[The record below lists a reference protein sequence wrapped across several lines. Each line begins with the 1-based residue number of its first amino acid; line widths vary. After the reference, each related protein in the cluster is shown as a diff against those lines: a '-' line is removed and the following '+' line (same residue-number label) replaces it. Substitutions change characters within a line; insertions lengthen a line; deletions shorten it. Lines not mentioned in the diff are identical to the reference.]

1 MNLTIIISVLIIC
14 ITISVLSYTI
24 IMPYLKEKNN
34 IEDKKTKNELYRL
47 YSELDPDIIKTN
59 IDNLI
64 ENAIAEYMF
73 INIRT
78 RESVYMNNKDI
89 DDMIKNVS
97 ASVYLNLSDMYIT
110 FIKMIYSISSDD
122 DLAVYIN
129 NAVKIA
135 AVPIIKDNNKLI

>member
-1 MNLTIIISVLIIC
+1 
-14 ITISVLSYTI
+14 
-24 IMPYLKEKNN
+24 
-34 IEDKKTKNELYRL
+34 
-47 YSELDPDIIKTN
+47 
-59 IDNLI
+59 
-64 ENAIAEYMF
+64 MF

-97 ASVYLNLSDMYIT
+97 ASVYINLSDMYIT
-110 FIKMIYSISSDD
+110 FIKMIYSIQTDD
-122 DLAVYIN
+122 DLVVYIN